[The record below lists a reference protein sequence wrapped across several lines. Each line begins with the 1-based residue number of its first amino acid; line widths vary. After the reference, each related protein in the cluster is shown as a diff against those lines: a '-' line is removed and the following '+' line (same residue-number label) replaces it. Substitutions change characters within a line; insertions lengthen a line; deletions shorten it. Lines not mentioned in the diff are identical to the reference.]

1 MDFIAAHYRGS
12 APSIAIHQTK
22 LELVHL
28 GRQDI
33 PEFVAKKLLEGSE
46 EKGHR
51 IHQRNRYSHLQVISL
66 VRLLVVE
73 RDRLQ
78 GRSLFCQH
86 YNPYYG

>member
-33 PEFVAKKLLEGSE
+33 PEFVAKKLCRANELMGL
-46 EKGHR
+46 KTVKNG
-51 IHQRNRYSHLQVISL
+51 
-66 VRLLVVE
+66 
-73 RDRLQ
+73 
-78 GRSLFCQH
+78 
-86 YNPYYG
+86 